1 MEEFE
6 DNLLNHVDPVQRRQL
21 RVMYH
26 ITCKL
31 KCPLRVGGGDQAFP
45 KNNSNF
51 LNLHRKVPHP
61 PPSRHWHNSDLS
73 YGKKIWIVRPIV
85 CHSDL

>member
-31 KCPLRVGGGDQAFP
+31 KCPLRVGGGDQVFP

-51 LNLHRKVPHP
+51 LNLHRKFPNPHP
-61 PPSRHWHNSDLS
+61 ADTGIIQTSPTERK
-73 YGKKIWIVRPIV
+73 YG
-85 CHSDL
+85 S

>member
-31 KCPLRVGGGDQAFP
+31 KCPLRVGGVGWEGVKPFP
-45 KNNSNF
+45 RIIQIS
-51 LNLHRKVPHP
+51 
-61 PPSRHWHNSDLS
+61 
-73 YGKKIWIVRPIV
+73 
-85 CHSDL
+85 

>member
-21 RVMYH
+21 RIMYH

-31 KCPLRVGGGDQAFP
+31 KC
-45 KNNSNF
+45 
-51 LNLHRKVPHP
+51 KVPHP
-61 PPSRHWHNSDLS
+61 HQADIDITQTSHTE
-73 YGKKIWIVRPIV
+73 KIWIVRPIV
-85 CHSDL
+85 CHSDV

>member
-1 MEEFE
+1 MYVVPSEMEEFE

-31 KCPLRVGGGDQAFP
+31 KYPLRVGGGGVKPFP
-45 KNNSNF
+45 RIIQIS
-51 LNLHRKVPHP
+51 
-61 PPSRHWHNSDLS
+61 
-73 YGKKIWIVRPIV
+73 
-85 CHSDL
+85 

>member
-1 MEEFE
+1 MYVVPSEMEEFE

-31 KCPLRVGGGDQAFP
+31 KCPLRVCVGGGG
-45 KNNSNF
+45 S
-51 LNLHRKVPHP
+51 
-61 PPSRHWHNSDLS
+61 SLS
-73 YGKKIWIVRPIV
+73 QE
-85 CHSDL
+85 

>member
-6 DNLLNHVDPVQRRQL
+6 DNLLNHVDPVQRRHL
-21 RVMYH
+21 RIMYH

-31 KCPLRVGGGDQAFP
+31 RCPLRGGGGQAFP

-51 LNLHRKVPHP
+51 LNLHRKVPNPHP
-61 PPSRHWHNSDLS
+61 ADIDIIQTSPTERK
-73 YGKKIWIVRPIV
+73 YG
-85 CHSDL
+85 S

>member
-31 KCPLRVGGGDQAFP
+31 KCPLRVGGVKPFP
-45 KNNSNF
+45 RIIQIS
-51 LNLHRKVPHP
+51 
-61 PPSRHWHNSDLS
+61 
-73 YGKKIWIVRPIV
+73 
-85 CHSDL
+85 

>member
-6 DNLLNHVDPVQRRQL
+6 DNLLNHVDPVQRRHL
-21 RVMYH
+21 RIMYH

-31 KCPLRVGGGDQAFP
+31 KCPLRGGGVGGGQAFP

-51 LNLHRKVPHP
+51 LNLHRKVPHS
-61 PPSRHWHNSDLS
+61 PPSRH
-73 YGKKIWIVRPIV
+73 
-85 CHSDL
+85 